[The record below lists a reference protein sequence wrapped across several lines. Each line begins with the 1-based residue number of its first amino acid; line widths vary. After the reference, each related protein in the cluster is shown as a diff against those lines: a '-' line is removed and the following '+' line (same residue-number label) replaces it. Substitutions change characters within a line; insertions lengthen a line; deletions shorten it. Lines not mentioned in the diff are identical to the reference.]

1 MNRPVII
8 VNPISSGIELAPAF
22 KARGI
27 PVIAITLHSLEWAG
41 FGTHIQHEDFIEIIP
56 NQPNLVERL
65 KDYDPLAIIPGD
77 EEGVPLAE
85 ALAAALTPHL
95 ANDPEK
101 ALNRLH
107 KALMQKSL
115 HEAGVPAL
123 KTLNTASEKE
133 VEAWIKANGL
143 ADSSLVIKPPISAGS
158 DKVFH
163 IPAQGDW
170 KKAFHQVLTEP
181 SKLTGTMNETVVV
194 QEEAIGTEYAV
205 GTVSANGSHYL
216 THLIKYNKTAFNGRK
231 TVYDHVEFIPFNEE
245 AHGELFAYTK
255 EALDALGIRWGA
267 AHTEIMLTEDGPRLI
282 ETGARMCGGPVV
294 GFAREATGS
303 SQTDKLVEIYVDGD
317 VASKDYVFQK
327 TVLPVFLKSSTT
339 GTLTNMEA
347 FADLATLP
355 TFFNKYIWFKNGD
368 LVPQTID
375 YLTSLGIV
383 ALAGDRESIFRD
395 YQKIRQMESEL
406 VILASRPEVSP

>member
-41 FGTHIQHEDFIEIIP
+41 FGTNIQHADFNEIIP
-56 NQPNLVERL
+56 IQPNLAERL

-85 ALAAALTPHL
+85 SLAATLTPQF
-95 ANDPEK
+95 ANDPAK
-101 ALNRLH
+101 AMNRLH

-115 HEAGVPAL
+115 HDAGIPAL

-133 VEAWIKANGL
+133 VEAWFKTNSL
-143 ADSSLVIKPPISAGS
+143 TDSSFIIKPPISAGS

-163 IPAQGDW
+163 ISTKGDW
-170 KKAFHQVLTEP
+170 QKAFHQVLTEP
-181 SKLTGTMNETVVV
+181 SKLTGKMNDTVVV

-216 THLIKYNKTAFNGRK
+216 THLIKYNKTSFNGRK
-231 TVYDHVEFIPFNEE
+231 TVYDHVEFIAFDEE
-245 AHGELFAYTK
+245 AHGDLFAYTK
-255 EALDALGIRWGA
+255 DALDALGIRWGA
-267 AHTEIMLTEDGPRLI
+267 AHTEIILTEHGPRLI

-303 SQTDKLVEIYVDGD
+303 SQADKLVEIYVDGN
-317 VASKDYVFQK
+317 VATKEYVFKK
-327 TVLPVFLKSSTT
+327 TVVPVFLKSSAA

-355 TFFNKYIWFKNGD
+355 TFFKKYIWFKNGD
-368 LVPQTID
+368 VVPQTID
-375 YLTSLGIV
+375 YLTNLGIV
-383 ALAGDRESIFRD
+383 ALAGDRQAIFND

-406 VILASRPEVSP
+406 MIL

>member
-1 MNRPVII
+1 MIRPVII

-27 PVIAITLHSLEWAG
+27 PVIAVTLHSLEWAG
-41 FGTHIQHEDFIEIIP
+41 FGTNIQHADFIEIIP
-56 NQPNLVERL
+56 NQSNLVELL
-65 KDYDPLAIIPGD
+65 KPYNPLAIIPGD

-85 ALAAALTPHL
+85 SLASALTPQL

-101 ALNRLH
+101 ALHRLH
-107 KALMQKSL
+107 KALMQQCLNDAS
-115 HEAGVPAL
+115 VPAL

-133 VEAWIKANGL
+133 AETWIKTNGL
-143 ADSSLVIKPPISAGS
+143 VDSSFIIKPPISAGS

-163 IPAQGDW
+163 IPAKGDW
-170 KKAFHQVLTEP
+170 KKAFHQVLSEP
-181 SKLTGTMNETVVV
+181 SKLTGNMNETVVV

-216 THLIKYNKTAFNGRK
+216 THLIKYNKTSFNGRK

-245 AHGELFAYTK
+245 AHGDLFAYTK
-255 EALDALGIRWGA
+255 EVLTALGIRWGA
-267 AHTEIMLTEDGPRLI
+267 AHTEIILTKPGPRLI

-303 SQTDKLVEIYVDGD
+303 SQADKLVEIYVDGD
-317 VASKDYVFQK
+317 VAIKEYTFKK
-327 TVLPVFLKSSTT
+327 TVVPVFLKSLMT
-339 GTLTNMEA
+339 GTITNIEV
-347 FADLATLP
+347 LAELNTLP
-355 TFFNKYIWFKNGD
+355 TFLNKYIWFKNGD

-375 YLTSLGIV
+375 YLTSFGIV

-395 YQKIRQMESEL
+395 YQKIRQIEAEL
-406 VILASRPEVSP
+406 VVL